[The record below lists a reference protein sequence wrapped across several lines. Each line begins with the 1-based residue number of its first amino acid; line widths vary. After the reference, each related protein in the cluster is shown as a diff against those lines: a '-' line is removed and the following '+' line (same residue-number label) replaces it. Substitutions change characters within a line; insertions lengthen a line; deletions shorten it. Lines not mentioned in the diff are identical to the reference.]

1 MAKKAAT
8 PATITL
14 KHLAAALAE
23 EHDLS
28 KKAAEAILTDMVGKI
43 AKHLKKGERVRIVGL
58 GILQVR
64 KRAARTGPQPRHRRA
79 DPDQGQQEGRLPR
92 RQGTQG
98 SRLSRRSPIA
108 PKAPFRRGPGMA
120 LFCYRA
126 LPLPSFSDR
135 HAGLALTF
143 THDVTER
150 FLRYVV
156 IDTQSDPASPTCP
169 STEKQ
174 KNLGRLLASEL
185 QAIGLT
191 DAHLDEHGY
200 VYATIPANTDK
211 KVPVICFCSHM
222 DTSPDCT
229 GANVKPQIV
238 RNYQGGDIVLPA
250 DPTQVIRAADHP
262 ALADQIGHDII
273 TTDGTTLLGADNK
286 AGLAEIMDAARFLV
300 QNPDIKHGTIKIL
313 FTPDE
318 EIGRG
323 VDKVDLKKLGAD
335 FAYTMDG
342 ETAGNIEDETFSA
355 DGATITIEGVS
366 THPGFAKGK
375 MEHAIKIAA
384 AIVDRLPRDTCSPET
399 TEGKEGFL
407 HPIGITGAL
416 EKATIG
422 FIVRDFTDEGLQ
434 QKEALLEG
442 IVKEVMKDYPRS
454 TYRMEVKAQY
464 RNMKQVIDRHPET
477 VDYAIEA
484 IRRAGLTPVRSS
496 IRGGTDGSRLSF
508 MGLPCPNI
516 FAGEHAFHSRL
527 EWVSRQDMEKAA
539 ETIVHL
545 AMIWEERA

>member
-1 MAKKAAT
+1 M
-8 PATITL
+8 PA
-14 KHLAAALAE
+14 
-23 EHDLS
+23 
-28 KKAAEAILTDMVGKI
+28 
-43 AKHLKKGERVRIVGL
+43 
-58 GILQVR
+58 
-64 KRAARTGPQPRHRRA
+64 
-79 DPDQGQQEGRLPR
+79 
-92 RQGTQG
+92 
-98 SRLSRRSPIA
+98 SPIA
-108 PKAPFRRGPGMA
+108 
-120 LFCYRA
+120 
-126 LPLPSFSDR
+126 
-135 HAGLALTF
+135 F

-174 KNLGRLLASEL
+174 KKLGRLLASEL

-211 KVPVICFCSHM
+211 TVPVICFCSHM

-229 GANVKPQIV
+229 GANVKPQV
-238 RNYQGGDIVLPA
+238 MKNYQGGDIVLPA
-250 DPTQVIRAADHP
+250 DPTQVIRTADHP

-286 AGLAEIMDAARFLV
+286 AGLAEIMDAARFLI
-300 QNPDIKHGTIKIL
+300 QNPDIRHGTIKIL

-342 ETAGNIEDETFSA
+342 ESAGHIEDETFSA

-375 MEHAIKIAA
+375 MEHAMKIAA
-384 AIVDRLPRDTCSPET
+384 AIIDRLPRNTCSPET

-407 HPIGITGAL
+407 HPIGISGAL

-422 FIVRDFTDEGLQ
+422 FIVRDFTDEGLRE
-434 QKEALLEG
+434 KEALLEG

-454 TYRMEVKAQY
+454 TYRMDVKAQY

-545 AMIWEERA
+545 AMIWEEKA